1 MNALTVI
8 VPLLPPTVNH
18 LYVAVPRTR
27 KGGGRYMGKE
37 LSPAAVLFRDM
48 AMHEAR
54 EVARLT
60 GWQLPE
66 GRLKIALKLTFGDLR
81 NQDIDNRAKAGIDAV
96 ALALGFDDSRIDRV
110 VIERVGY
117 EKGRPLCEIILA
129 PFDGRR
135 LVSAGDCDE

>member
-1 MNALTVI
+1 MTSLTVI
-8 VPLLPPTVNH
+8 IPILPPSVNH
-18 LYVAVPRTR
+18 MYQARR
-27 KGGGRYMGKE
+27 GGGKCLTPEALAFRE
-37 LSPAAVLFRDM
+37 AAIL
-48 AMHEAR
+48 EAR
-54 EVARLT
+54 STANGM
-60 GWQLPE
+60 GWRVPD